1 MPLSLGIASGAAWLK
16 NPAEPGP
23 LGYRVNLIKN
33 PSAEVNTSGW
43 VAGAG
48 ATVTRTTSENYT
60 GTAALQ
66 VVTTASSYVQ
76 WGSALAGSRIPYVG
90 AGTYSFSVYVKAAV
104 GAAAA
109 NYSLRF
115 YEYETET
122 SGSTVASGVM
132 VTTTVADGDGWVRI
146 SGTWTKATI
155 ANYVILRL
163 NTSSSVSGNT
173 FYADAFLLEYRNVVG
188 SYFDGDTGFWT
199 GTPHDSISGGTP
211 Y

>member
-33 PSAEVNTSGW
+33 PSAEVDTSGW

-104 GAAAA
+104 GATAA

>member
-23 LGYRVNLIKN
+23 LGYRVNLIPN
-33 PSAEVNTSGW
+33 PSGEVDTSGW
-43 VAGAG
+43 VAGSG
-48 ATVTRTTSENYT
+48 ATLTRTATEGNS

-66 VVTTASSYVQ
+66 VVTTASSYIQ
-76 WGSALAGSRIPYVG
+76 WGSAVAGTRIPYVG
-90 AGTYSFSVYVKAAV
+90 AGTYAFSVYIKAAV
-104 GAAAA
+104 GATSA

-115 YEYETET
+115 YEYETDT
-122 SGSTVASGVM
+122 SGSTVASGVI
-132 VTTTVADGDGWVRI
+132 VTTAVADGDGWVRL

-155 ANYVILRL
+155 ANYVIVRI
-163 NTSSSVSGNT
+163 NTTSTVSGNT
-173 FYADAFLLEYRNVVG
+173 FYVDSVLLEHKNVVG